1 MVSIIIPCYNEANY
15 IEATLK
21 QCFSQNGDLE
31 IIVVDGGSTDY
42 TTKIV
47 ENYPSV
53 LLISSI
59 KGRSNQLNKGAEAA
73 RGNIL
78 LFLHADTLLPPKA
91 IVSISK
97 AFENAQ
103 VVAGSFYLEFDK
115 SHILLS
121 FYSKLSKINHSFFTY
136 GDHAIFMSKK
146 IFSEIGGFKN
156 LSFMEDAEIQKL
168 ARKKGKFL
176 KLNLGVKTSTRR
188 FEKHGFSKQF
198 FQDMLIAIL
207 FKLGVDPE
215 KLKEYYP
222 DHS

>member
-21 QCFSQNGDLE
+21 QCFSQCGDFE
-31 IIVVDGGSTDY
+31 IIVVDGNSTDN
-42 TTKIV
+42 TAKV
-47 ENYPSV
+47 VGNYPSV
-53 LLISSI
+53 QLIFSI
-59 KGRSNQLNKGAEAA
+59 KGRFNQLNYGAEAA
-73 RGNIL
+73 KGDIL

-97 AFENAQ
+97 AFENER
-103 VVAGSFYLEFDK
+103 VIGGSFYLEFDK
-115 SHILLS
+115 SHVLLS
-121 FYSKLSKINHSFFTY
+121 LYSMLSKINHSLFTY

-146 IFSEIGGFKN
+146 TFSEIGGFKK
-156 LSFMEDAEIQKL
+156 LSFMEDAEIQKR
-168 ARKKGKFL
+168 ARKKGDFI

-188 FEKHGFSKQF
+188 FEKYGFSKQF
-198 FQDMLIAIL
+198 FQDMLFAIL

-215 KLKEYYP
+215 KLKRYYP

>member
-21 QCFSQNGDLE
+21 QCFSQIGDLE

-53 LLISSI
+53 VLISSI
-59 KGRSNQLNKGAEAA
+59 KGRSNQLNKGAETSK
-73 RGNIL
+73 GSIL

-97 AFENAQ
+97 AFKNEQ
-103 VVAGSFYLEFDK
+103 VVGGSFYLEFDK
-115 SHILLS
+115 YHVLL
-121 FYSKLSKINHSFFTY
+121 FLYSMLSKINHSFFTY
-136 GDHAIFMSKK
+136 GDHGIFISKQV
-146 IFSEIGGFKN
+146 FSEIGGFKN
-156 LSFMEDAEIQKL
+156 VSFMEDAEIQKS

-215 KLKEYYP
+215 KLKRYYP